1 MTTEGWSKY
10 TKLEKWLKTK
20 KKVRKNG
27 SNIRKKKQNS
37 IKKFHTIKSNYVS
50 KQNLIYFSDEN

>member
-27 SNIRKKKQNS
+27 SNIRKKK
-37 IKKFHTIKSNYVS
+37 
-50 KQNLIYFSDEN
+50 